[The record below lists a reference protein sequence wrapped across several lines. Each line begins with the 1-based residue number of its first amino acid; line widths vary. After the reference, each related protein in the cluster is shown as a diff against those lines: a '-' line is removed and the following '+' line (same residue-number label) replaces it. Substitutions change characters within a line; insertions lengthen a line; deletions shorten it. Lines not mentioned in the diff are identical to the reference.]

1 MSLKNS
7 RKKIDAIDEKLIKN
21 FVERMQ
27 VAIEIA
33 EAKKASHQP
42 ILDETRERDILDKIT
57 EEVEPPLDT
66 YARKFYREIFA
77 LNRAYQGQMIYGESP
92 YVETLRK
99 AVKEGKLKLNQ
110 RAKVACPGILGSNTQ
125 EACDKMI
132 QMAQIMY
139 VNNFSAVFD
148 AVEQGLC
155 EYGVLP
161 LENSA
166 NGSVKEVY
174 DLLEKKDCHIVR
186 ATKQWIGHNLCA
198 KEGTKLENLTKVY
211 SHPQALAQA
220 SKWLSQLKNV
230 ELCPVANTATAAKFV
245 ANSEDDTVA
254 CVCSANCAKIY
265 HLENLAE
272 KIQNSDNNYTRFI
285 CISKNLDVYH
295 GANKISLITTANHFP
310 GGLGAILSRFS
321 SLGLNLTKLESRPI
335 VGRDFEFIFYLD
347 FEASLAEPS
356 VRALL
361 AELHDSQEG
370 FTLLGN
376 YIEY

>member
-7 RKKIDAIDEKLIKN
+7 RKKIDAIDEKLIKI

-198 KEGTKLENLTKVY
+198 KEGTKLENLTKIY

-254 CVCSANCAKIY
+254 CVCSANCAKLY

>member
-57 EEVEPPLDT
+57 EEVAPPLDT

>member
-254 CVCSANCAKIY
+254 CVCSANCAKLY

>member
-57 EEVEPPLDT
+57 EEVAPPLDT

-174 DLLEKKDCHIVR
+174 DLLEKKNCHIVR

>member
-57 EEVEPPLDT
+57 EEVAPPLDT

-230 ELCPVANTATAAKFV
+230 ELCPVANTAIAAKFV

>member
-245 ANSEDDTVA
+245 ANSEDDNVA

>member
-33 EAKKASHQP
+33 EAKKASNQP
-42 ILDETRERDILDKIT
+42 ILDESRERDILDKIT

-125 EACDKMI
+125 EACDRMI

-198 KEGTKLENLTKVY
+198 KKGTKLENLTKIY
-211 SHPQALAQA
+211 SHPQALPKRV
-220 SKWLSQLKNV
+220 S
-230 ELCPVANTATAAKFV
+230 
-245 ANSEDDTVA
+245 
-254 CVCSANCAKIY
+254 
-265 HLENLAE
+265 
-272 KIQNSDNNYTRFI
+272 
-285 CISKNLDVYH
+285 
-295 GANKISLITTANHFP
+295 G
-310 GGLGAILSRFS
+310 
-321 SLGLNLTKLESRPI
+321 
-335 VGRDFEFIFYLD
+335 
-347 FEASLAEPS
+347 
-356 VRALL
+356 
-361 AELHDSQEG
+361 
-370 FTLLGN
+370 
-376 YIEY
+376 

>member
-33 EAKKASHQP
+33 EAKKASNQP
-42 ILDETRERDILDKIT
+42 ILDESRERDILDKIT

-198 KEGTKLENLTKVY
+198 KKGTKLENLTKIY

-230 ELCPVANTATAAKFV
+230 ELCPMENTATAAKFV
-245 ANSEDDTVA
+245 ANSEDDTIA
-254 CVCSANCAKIY
+254 CVCSANCAKLY

>member
-57 EEVEPPLDT
+57 EEVAPPLDT

-245 ANSEDDTVA
+245 ANSEDDNVA

-265 HLENLAE
+265 HLKNLAE

>member
-245 ANSEDDTVA
+245 ANSEDDTIA

>member
-1 MSLKNS
+1 MNLKEC
-7 RKKIDAIDEKLIKN
+7 REKIDEIDQRLIKD

-27 VAIEIA
+27 MAIEIA
-33 EAKKASHQP
+33 DTKKKTGQP
-42 ILDETRERDILDKIT
+42 ILDEVRERDILDKIT
-57 EEVEPPLDT
+57 EEVGSPLDT
-66 YARKFYREIFA
+66 YARKFYREIFS
-77 LNRAYQGQMIYGESP
+77 LNRAYQAQAIYGESP
-92 YVETLRK
+92 YVEALKK
-99 AVKEGKLKLNQ
+99 AVREGKTKINQ
-110 RAKVACPGILGSNTQ
+110 RAKVACPGVLGSNTQ

-139 VNNFSAVFD
+139 VKSFKAVFE

-174 DLLEKKDCHIVR
+174 DLLEAKNCHIVR
-186 ATKQWIGHNLCA
+186 ATKQWIGHSLLA
-198 KEGTKLENLTKVY
+198 KPGEKIETIKKIY
-211 SHPQALAQA
+211 SHPQALAQCG
-220 SKWLSQLKNV
+220 KWLSHLKGV
-230 ELCPVANTATAAKFV
+230 ELCPMENTAVAAKFV
-245 ANSEDDTVA
+245 LESKEKGLA
-254 CVCSANCAKIY
+254 CVASPKCGKLY
-265 HLENLAE
+265 HLESLAE
-272 KIQNSDNNYTRFI
+272 KIQDSDNNYTRFI
-285 CISKNLDVYH
+285 CISKKLEVYH
-295 GANKISLITTANHFP
+295 GANKVSLVTTANHFP

-321 SLGLNLTKLESRPI
+321 ALGLNLTKLESRPI
-335 VGRDFEFIFYLD
+335 LGKDFEFLFYLD

-361 AELHDSQEG
+361 AELHDSQES

>member
-57 EEVEPPLDT
+57 EEVAPPLDT

-174 DLLEKKDCHIVR
+174 DLLEKKNCHIVR

-211 SHPQALAQA
+211 SHPQALTQA